1 MAIADWFLIGAACIT
16 SMIAAVGGVGGG
28 VVLIAIMPG
37 FLPAAAIIPVHGLVQ
52 IASNLS
58 RALIGFKHTE
68 WRLVGQ
74 YAIGAVIG
82 AALGSRFIAD
92 IEWETMPLFLGIF
105 ILLITW
111 MPKFSRAPDLPAKFT
126 LLGAFQTAL
135 SLFFWCQWSAQYA
148 FSPAGKPAPRSH
160 GNHAFGSD
168 GIEPCDENFDIWV
181 FGICLCT
188 LLEIGRWH
196 DRLGISWILS
206 GNPDPRARAR
216 TSFSRNF
223 KMVDNP
229 PRRAHDF
236 IRSIFHL
243 IIRKG

>member
-1 MAIADWFLIGAACIT
+1 MSAWQISDWFLIGAACIT

-58 RALIGFKHTE
+58 RALFGLKHTE
-68 WRLVGQ
+68 WRLAGQ
-74 YAIGAVIG
+74 YAVGTVIG

-92 IEWETMPLFLGIF
+92 FEWETMPLFLGIF

-111 MPKFSRAPDLPAKFT
+111 MPKFSRAPDFPAKFT

-135 SLFFWCQWSAQYA
+135 SLFLGVSGPLNMPFLLRENL
-148 FSPAGKPAPRSH
+148 PRDRTVITH
-160 GNHAFGSD
+160 FGSD
-168 GIEPCDENFDIWV
+168 GIEPCDENFDLWV

-188 LLEIGRWH
+188 LLEIGRRH
-196 DRLGISWILS
+196 DRLGIAWVLP
-206 GNPDPRARAR
+206 GNPDPRARTRAP
-216 TSFSRNF
+216 FSRAFEMAGNT
-223 KMVDNP
+223 
-229 PRRAHDF
+229 PRLTYDF
-236 IRSIFHL
+236 VYF
-243 IIRKG
+243 